1 MKKILYLYFFFFFSI
16 HLSRHK
22 YIIDKI
28 YVFSKNLDLNR
39 IKKSYDMIIL
49 GGGKPGLPVASDV
62 VKYVPQLYK
71 FLDNCSDIPILGI
84 CYGMEV
90 LYTFY
95 YGRRAKL
102 LKTRNVN
109 TFDVCLDQR
118 YREAKVIGDQF
129 CNVKFNH
136 KYYCDGINSGI
147 ISYILYNDTVRDKKN
162 YMGTD
167 TIVKIPSFVKFTK
180 NHYGIQFHLKN
191 TEKNDCIIRSI
202 ID

>member
-1 MKKILYLYFFFFFSI
+1 MKKILYLYFFKGSAI

-28 YVFSKNLDLNR
+28 YVFSKNLDFNR